1 MKKQPEISSAD
12 EALFAIAD
20 LLKKEGN
27 IDELALVCAEAL
39 MANDIHQSSFAELL
53 EKYQIREKHFAE
65 ELAKQAMELRQ
76 IHDAHILRVRDEF
89 VANSNVLIDESSKA
103 FKPERVA
110 SFLNKFIPKLLL
122 KQAKNTTSPQVLD
135 AESYQ
140 QISESIKAETIS
152 RATKAGIA
160 SSEQRKKV
168 ADEKSLKI
176 YADTEL
182 LMKMGTVK
190 HNVAANLA
198 KKYNCSA
205 KNIRESIVRAK
216 TLLKEKQTRT

>member
-1 MKKQPEISSAD
+1 MKKHPDISSAD
-12 EALFAIAD
+12 KALFAIAD

-39 MANDIHQSSFAELL
+39 MANDSHQSSFAELL
-53 EKYQIREKHFAE
+53 EKYQLRGQFFAE
-65 ELAKQAMELRQ
+65 EMAKQAMELRQ
-76 IHDAHILRVRDEF
+76 IHDAHILLVRDEF

-103 FKPERVA
+103 FKPDRVA

-152 RATKAGIA
+152 RASKAGIA
-160 SSEQRKKV
+160 SSKRRKKV

-176 YADTEL
+176 YDEAKILMTTGTEE
-182 LMKMGTVK
+182 
-190 HNVAANLA
+190 HNVATKLA
-198 KKYNCSA
+198 TRHSITS
-205 KNIRESIVRAK
+205 KNIRESMVRA
-216 TLLKEKQTRT
+216 TQLLENKRTST